1 MFKKATKS
9 QAKARLLFS
18 GASGSGKT
26 TAALTVASALGNKIA
41 FIDTEAGSASLYAD
55 HFDFDV
61 LEMSPP
67 YSPERFI
74 EAIEAA
80 EDAGYDVIIIDSITH
95 EWSGPGGCLDIKT
108 KLGDRFQ
115 DWAKVSPR
123 HDKFI
128 QSMMRSKAHII
139 ATVRAKQG
147 YFMDERG
154 KVQKSGMEPQQRD
167 GIDFEFTACFN
178 INAAHMAEAQKD
190 RTRLFDGKPEVVT
203 AETGKRLKAWLS
215 TGEVVADAPK
225 TEPDAFSLDV
235 QIIEH
240 PLAERFVPELLGKLN
255 KKKLSD
261 TTTKEQERILAYL
274 NRKQVELAE
283 AAK

>member
-26 TAALTVASALGNKIA
+26 TAALTVAAQLGKKIA

-55 HFDFDV
+55 RFDFDV
-61 LEMSPP
+61 LELSPP
-67 YSPERFI
+67 YAPERFI

-80 EDAGYDVIIIDSITH
+80 EQAGYDVVVIDSITH

-115 DWAKVSPR
+115 DWAKVTPR
-123 HDKFI
+123 HDRFI

-147 YFMDERG
+147 YSMDERG
-154 KVQKSGMEPQQRD
+154 KVQKSGMDPQQRD
-167 GIDFEFTACFN
+167 GIDFEFTVCWN
-178 INAAHMAEAQKD
+178 INSSHLAEAQKD
-190 RTRLFDGKPEVVT
+190 RTRLFDGKPEMVT
-203 AETGKRLKAWLS
+203 ADTGKRLAVWLNA
-215 TGEVVADAPK
+215 GEAPAPVAEAEPIDLK
-225 TEPDAFSLDV
+225 TAIRQHRLAKKLVPSL
-235 QIIEH
+235 
-240 PLAERFVPELLGKLN
+240 LAKLN
-255 KKKLSD
+255 KANLD
-261 TTTKEQERILAYL
+261 ECDDGEL
-274 NRKQVELAE
+274 NRIKTYLEAKEVEA
-283 AAK
+283 

>member
-1 MFKKATKS
+1 MFKKATKA

-26 TAALTVASALGNKIA
+26 TAALTVASQLGKRIA

-55 HFDFDV
+55 RFDFDV
-61 LEMSPP
+61 LELSPP
-67 YSPERFI
+67 YAPERFT

-80 EDAGYDVIIIDSITH
+80 EQAGYEVIIIDSITH

-115 DWAKVSPR
+115 DWAKVTPR
-123 HDKFI
+123 HDRFI

-147 YFMDERG
+147 YSMDERG
-154 KVQKSGMEPQQRD
+154 KVQKSGMDPQQRD
-167 GIDFEFTACFN
+167 GIDFEFTVCWN

-190 RTRLFDGKPEVVT
+190 RTRLFDGKPEVIT
-203 AETGKRLKAWLS
+203 AESGKRLAEWLS
-215 TGEVVADAPK
+215 AGEAPAPVV
-225 TEPDAFSLDV
+225 EPEPVDLKSAIR
-235 QIIEH
+235 QH
-240 PLAERFVPELLGKLN
+240 KLAKATVPGLLLKLN
-255 KKKLSD
+255 KANLDECDEGELTRIKNYLEA
-261 TTTKEQERILAYL
+261 KE
-274 NRKQVELAE
+274 VEA
-283 AAK
+283 

>member
-1 MFKKATKS
+1 MFKKATKA

-26 TAALTVASALGNKIA
+26 TAALTVAAQLGKKIA

-55 HFDFDV
+55 RFDFDV
-61 LEMSPP
+61 LELSPP

-80 EDAGYDVIIIDSITH
+80 ESAGYDVVVIDSITH

-115 DWAKVSPR
+115 DWAKVTPR
-123 HDKFI
+123 HDRFI
-128 QSMMRSKAHII
+128 QSMMRSKCHVI

-147 YFMDERG
+147 YSMDERG
-154 KVQKSGMEPQQRD
+154 KVQKSGMDPQQRD
-167 GIDFEFTACFN
+167 GIDFEFTVCWN

-190 RTRLFDGKPEVVT
+190 RTRLFDGKPEVIT
-203 AETGKRLKAWLS
+203 AETGKRLAEWLNA
-215 TGEVVADAPK
+215 GEAALEPVAAPASSPFDDK
-225 TEPDAFSLDV
+225 NDLID
-235 QIIEH
+235 QIVAHPQSGEH
-240 PLAERFVPELLGKLN
+240 VPVLLSKLN
-255 KKKLSD
+255 KELITD
-261 TTTKEQERILAYL
+261 CNEKELARILNYL
-274 NRKQVELAE
+274 NKL
-283 AAK
+283 

>member
-1 MFKKATKS
+1 MFKKATKA

-26 TAALTVASALGNKIA
+26 TAALTVAAQLGKRIA

-55 HFDFDV
+55 RFDFDV
-61 LEMSPP
+61 LELSPP

-80 EDAGYDVIIIDSITH
+80 EGSGYDVVVIDSITH

-115 DWAKVSPR
+115 DWAKVTPR
-123 HDKFI
+123 HDRFI
-128 QSMMRSKAHII
+128 QSMMRSKCHVI

-147 YFMDERG
+147 YSMDERG
-154 KVQKSGMEPQQRD
+154 KVQKSGMDPQQRD
-167 GIDFEFTACFN
+167 GIDFEFTVCWN

-190 RTRLFDGKPEVVT
+190 RTRLFDGKPEVIT
-203 AETGKRLKAWLS
+203 AETGKRLAEWLNA
-215 TGEVVADAPK
+215 GEAAPI
-225 TEPDAFSLDV
+225 EQEEDLIG
-235 QIIEH
+235 IIRH
-240 PLAERFVPELLGKLN
+240 HKLANKLVSFTLAKLGKDNLDECSQAELKRIKN
-255 KKKLSD
+255 YLD
-261 TTTKEQERILAYL
+261 AQERTNTEMEDA
-274 NRKQVELAE
+274 Q
-283 AAK
+283 